1 MALIEELSKGFVL
14 QNSIPNRQMSTY
26 SFLLK
31 IRRDKSLNSTGSFA
45 NKS

>member
-14 QNSIPNRQMSTY
+14 KNFIPNRQMSTY

-31 IRRDKSLNSTGSFA
+31 IRRDSVLVSK
-45 NKS
+45 